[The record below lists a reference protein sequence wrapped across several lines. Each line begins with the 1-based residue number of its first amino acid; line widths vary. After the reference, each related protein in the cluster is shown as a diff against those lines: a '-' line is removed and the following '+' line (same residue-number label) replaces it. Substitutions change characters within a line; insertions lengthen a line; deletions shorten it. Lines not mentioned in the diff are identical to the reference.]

1 MKNLHNFYKNNNIY
15 INNFLLNFDLF
26 LTQSLKT
33 VTKQTKGQKREQ
45 KKIIG
50 FSYIEI
56 MN

>member
-1 MKNLHNFYKNNNIY
+1 MRNLHNFYNNNNIY

-26 LTQSLKT
+26 LTQS

-45 KKIIG
+45 KKLIG
-50 FSYIEI
+50 FSYIDI